1 MALPEIQEG
10 FSEQNTVIKDNRERL
25 QKSLRAGQLNIVKS
39 IDLGF
44 KGLIAFEKIKLEQ
57 QKIQEGFL
65 LEALREAG
73 RAKDG
78 GGAQGSG
85 KKVTEKDGM
94 SWLVMLGLATA
105 LLGGIA
111 KGIVDAIRA
120 WGKTVKGVLKTL
132 LLPFKIILTPLVNLL
147 KGPFTKEGAIGKL
160 FASIGNNLRTWATN
174 AGTRLTA
181 LFNLLKGPFTAEGS
195 IGKLFA
201 SIKSTLSVWA
211 TNASTRF
218 TSLFNVLKGPFTA
231 EGSIGKIFTSIKT
244 TLSTWGTNAAARLAT
259 LGEAL
264 KGPIGKDGAIT
275 KMMNS
280 VKAMFSEGGVV
291 SKLVGGVKNI
301 FSWPFEPLL
310 KPHTQ
315 SIKGIFAVGDD
326 AGPLAKIIAAVKAP
340 FTTAITTV
348 KTVMLPI
355 TNLFGEGG
363 TVSKLMGKFSTAFKI
378 FKEGS
383 GLMKTLSAVGRVLG
397 RIFFPLT
404 IIIAIWDTVKGAI
417 EGFEKDGFL
426 GGIQGALAG
435 LLGSL
440 VGMPLD
446 LLKSAVS
453 WIAGKLGF
461 KNAEKFLDSFSITDI
476 MKSII
481 TEPVNM
487 LKSVANGVLDFL
499 ADKAMLLAN
508 MPGLGTIM
516 TTAAEKLRG
525 FKFKTETVDIGGVDK
540 DLVKLTEQEQKEADR
555 ASELALAAQKKALE
569 DKQAETDRMEGG
581 LAKQVSDDAAARA
594 RLMKQ
599 ISAGKIQTGS
609 ARDFVAR
616 RRDPAPAPVVVAAPQ
631 VDSSTQVSSSI
642 KQFGPKVTPDY
653 QGGNGAQSDI
663 MW

>member
-132 LLPFKIILTPLVNLL
+132 LLPFKIILTPLVNL
-147 KGPFTKEGAIGKL
+147 
-160 FASIGNNLRTWATN
+160 
-174 AGTRLTA
+174 
-181 LFNLLKGPFTAEGS
+181 
-195 IGKLFA
+195 
-201 SIKSTLSVWA
+201 
-211 TNASTRF
+211 
-218 TSLFNVLKGPFTA
+218 LKGPFTA

-555 ASELALAAQKKALE
+555 ASELELAAQKKALE

>member
-181 LFNLLKGPFTAEGS
+181 LFNL
-195 IGKLFA
+195 
-201 SIKSTLSVWA
+201 
-211 TNASTRF
+211 
-218 TSLFNVLKGPFTA
+218 LKGPFTA

-599 ISAGKIQTGS
+599 ISAGKLQTGS

>member
-181 LFNLLKGPFTAEGS
+181 LFNL
-195 IGKLFA
+195 
-201 SIKSTLSVWA
+201 
-211 TNASTRF
+211 
-218 TSLFNVLKGPFTA
+218 LKGPFTA